1 MMLSNF
7 KRSSIFSA
15 ASLML
20 GFAVSSAQASVIILG
35 TRLIYPSN
43 QKSLNV
49 QLDNKGSAPA
59 LVQSWIEDKQGSQA
73 QVPFIITPPV
83 TRVEGNQGQ
92 TLRITFTGTQA
103 LPQDRESLY
112 YFNLLDI
119 PPKPSKK
126 ELKNN
131 PNYLQ
136 FSVRSRLKLF
146 YRPSNLPYPPAE
158 SYKKV
163 TWLAKGGKL
172 WADNRTPYYLT
183 FTQAQVG
190 AKDTPAAV
198 MVAPFSQGEFDVKGV
213 NNGQKVKWSLINDY
227 GGDVAG
233 ESTIN

>member
-1 MMLSNF
+1 M
-7 KRSSIFSA
+7 
-15 ASLML
+15 
-20 GFAVSSAQASVIILG
+20 
-35 TRLIYPSN
+35 
-43 QKSLNV
+43 
-49 QLDNKGSAPA
+49 
-59 LVQSWIEDKQGSQA
+59 VQSWIEDKQGSQA

-119 PPKPSKK
+119 PPKPSKAY
-126 ELKNN
+126 LKDN

-158 SYKKV
+158 AYKKV

-172 WADNRTPYYLT
+172 WADNPTPYYLT
-183 FTQAQVG
+183 FTQATVG
-190 AKDTPAAV
+190 GKSAPEAV
-198 MVAPFSQGEFDVKGV
+198 MIAPFSQGEFDVKGV

>member
-1 MMLSNF
+1 MLSF
-7 KRSSIFSA
+7 SKKSIFISA
-15 ASLML
+15 ILSCL
-20 GFAVSSAQASVIILG
+20 FATFFAHASVIILG
-35 TRLIYPSN
+35 TRLIYPGN
-43 QKSLNV
+43 QSSLNV
-49 QLDNKGSAPA
+49 QLNNQDSSPA

-92 TLRITFTGTQA
+92 TLRITFTGTQS

-119 PPKPSKK
+119 PPKPSKAY
-126 ELKNN
+126 LKDN

-146 YRPSNLPYPPAE
+146 YRPSNLPYPPVEA
-158 SYKKV
+158 YKKV
-163 TWLAKGGKL
+163 KWLAKGGKL
-172 WADNRTPYYLT
+172 WADNPTPYYLT
-183 FTQAQVG
+183 FTQATIG
-190 AKDTPAAV
+190 GKSAPEAV

>member
-1 MMLSNF
+1 MLSF
-7 KRSSIFSA
+7 SKKSIFISA
-15 ASLML
+15 ILSCL
-20 GFAVSSAQASVIILG
+20 FATFSAQASVIILG
-35 TRLIYPSN
+35 TRLIYPGN
-43 QKSLNV
+43 QSSLNV
-49 QLDNKGSAPA
+49 QLNNQDSSPA

-119 PPKPSKK
+119 PPKPSKAY
-126 ELKNN
+126 LKDN

-158 SYKKV
+158 AYKKV

-172 WADNRTPYYLT
+172 WADNPTPYYLT
-183 FTQAQVG
+183 FTQATVG
-190 AKDTPAAV
+190 GKSAPEAV

-213 NNGQKVKWSLINDY
+213 NNG
-227 GGDVAG
+227 
-233 ESTIN
+233 

>member
-1 MMLSNF
+1 MLSF
-7 KRSSIFSA
+7 SKKSIFISA
-15 ASLML
+15 ILSCL
-20 GFAVSSAQASVIILG
+20 FATFSAQASVIILG
-35 TRLIYPSN
+35 TRLIYPGN
-43 QKSLNV
+43 QSSLNV
-49 QLDNKGSAPA
+49 QLNNQDSSPA

-119 PPKPSKK
+119 PPKPSKAY
-126 ELKNN
+126 LKDN

-158 SYKKV
+158 ACKKV

-172 WADNRTPYYLT
+172 WADNPTPYYLT
-183 FTQAQVG
+183 FTQATVG
-190 AKDTPAAV
+190 GKSAPEAV

>member
-1 MMLSNF
+1 MLFFS
-7 KRSSIFSA
+7 KKSIFISA
-15 ASLML
+15 ILSCL
-20 GFAVSSAQASVIILG
+20 FATFSAQASVIILG
-35 TRLIYPSN
+35 TRLIYPGN
-43 QKSLNV
+43 QSSLNV
-49 QLDNKGSAPA
+49 QLNNQDSSPA

-119 PPKPSKK
+119 PPKPSKAY
-126 ELKNN
+126 LKDN

-158 SYKKV
+158 AYKKV

-172 WADNRTPYYLT
+172 WADNPTPYYLT
-183 FTQAQVG
+183 FTQATVG
-190 AKDTPAAV
+190 GKSAPEAV

>member
-1 MMLSNF
+1 MLSF
-7 KRSSIFSA
+7 SKKSIFISA
-15 ASLML
+15 ILSCL
-20 GFAVSSAQASVIILG
+20 FATFSAQASVIILG
-35 TRLIYPSN
+35 TRLIYPGN
-43 QKSLNV
+43 QSSLNV
-49 QLDNKGSAPA
+49 QLNNQDSSPA

-119 PPKPSKK
+119 PPKPSKAY
-126 ELKNN
+126 LKDN

-158 SYKKV
+158 AYKKV

-172 WADNRTPYYLT
+172 WADNPTPYYLT
-183 FTQAQVG
+183 FTQATVG
-190 AKDTPAAV
+190 GKSAPEAV

>member
-1 MMLSNF
+1 MLSF
-7 KRSSIFSA
+7 SKKSIFISA
-15 ASLML
+15 ILSCL
-20 GFAVSSAQASVIILG
+20 FATFSAQASVIILG
-35 TRLIYPSN
+35 TRLIYPGN
-43 QKSLNV
+43 QSSLNV
-49 QLDNKGSAPA
+49 QLNNQDSSPA

-119 PPKPSKK
+119 PPKPSKAY
-126 ELKNN
+126 LKDN

-158 SYKKV
+158 AYKKV

-172 WADNRTPYYLT
+172 WADNPTPYYLT
-183 FTQAQVG
+183 FTQATVG
-190 AKDTPAAV
+190 GKSAPEAV

-227 GGDVAG
+227 GGDVVG

>member
-1 MMLSNF
+1 MLSF
-7 KRSSIFSA
+7 SKKSIFISA
-15 ASLML
+15 ILSCL
-20 GFAVSSAQASVIILG
+20 FATFSAHASVIILG
-35 TRLIYPSN
+35 TRLIYPGN
-43 QKSLNV
+43 QSSLNV
-49 QLDNKGSAPA
+49 QLNNQDSSPA

-119 PPKPSKK
+119 PPKPGKAY
-126 ELKNN
+126 LKDN

-158 SYKKV
+158 AYKKV

-172 WADNRTPYYLT
+172 WADNPTPYYLT
-183 FTQAQVG
+183 FTQATVG
-190 AKDTPAAV
+190 GKSAPKAV

>member
-1 MMLSNF
+1 MLSF
-7 KRSSIFSA
+7 SKKSIFISA
-15 ASLML
+15 ILSCL
-20 GFAVSSAQASVIILG
+20 FATFSAQASVIILG
-35 TRLIYPSN
+35 TRLIYPGN
-43 QKSLNV
+43 QSSLNV
-49 QLDNKGSAPA
+49 QLNNQDSSPA
-59 LVQSWIEDKQGSQA
+59 LVQSWIEDKQVSQA

-119 PPKPSKK
+119 PPKPSKAY
-126 ELKNN
+126 LKDN

-158 SYKKV
+158 AYKKV

-172 WADNRTPYYLT
+172 WADNPTPYYLT
-183 FTQAQVG
+183 FTQATVG
-190 AKDTPAAV
+190 GKSAPEAV

>member
-1 MMLSNF
+1 MLSF
-7 KRSSIFSA
+7 SKKSIFISA
-15 ASLML
+15 ILSCL
-20 GFAVSSAQASVIILG
+20 FSTFSAHAGVIILG
-35 TRLIYPSN
+35 TRLIYPGN
-43 QKSLNV
+43 QSSLNV
-49 QLDNKGSAPA
+49 QLNNQDSSPA

-119 PPKPSKK
+119 PPKPSKAY
-126 ELKNN
+126 LKDN

-158 SYKKV
+158 AYKKV

-172 WADNRTPYYLT
+172 WADNPTPYYLT
-183 FTQAQVG
+183 FTQATVG
-190 AKDTPAAV
+190 GKSAPEAV

>member
-1 MMLSNF
+1 MLSF
-7 KRSSIFSA
+7 SKKSIFISA
-15 ASLML
+15 ILSCL
-20 GFAVSSAQASVIILG
+20 FSTFSAHAGVIILG
-35 TRLIYPSN
+35 TRLIYPGN
-43 QKSLNV
+43 QSSLNV
-49 QLDNKGSAPA
+49 QLNNQDSSPA

-119 PPKPSKK
+119 PPKPSKAY
-126 ELKNN
+126 LKDN

-158 SYKKV
+158 AYKKV

-172 WADNRTPYYLT
+172 WADNPTPYYLT
-183 FTQAQVG
+183 FTQATVSG
-190 AKDTPAAV
+190 KSAPEAV